1 MSDNTDE
8 FASNLFNNIDMIT
21 EDDKEERWPKCKS
34 WKWFNAN
41 FYTLNLKIQ
50 LALYGMNNRMGKIKD
65 IDKFDGSFFGL
76 MSQHADEIDI
86 ESRILMETTYEAIV
100 DAGESSN
107 LFFNSSFLCFKF
119 IFQFIIFQLKL
130 VV

>member
-1 MSDNTDE
+1 
-8 FASNLFNNIDMIT
+8 
-21 EDDKEERWPKCKS
+21 
-34 WKWFNAN
+34 
-41 FYTLNLKIQ
+41 
-50 LALYGMNNRMGKIKD
+50 MGKIKD

-107 LFFNSSFLCFKF
+107 LFFNSSFFS
-119 IFQFIIFQLKL
+119 
-130 VV
+130 